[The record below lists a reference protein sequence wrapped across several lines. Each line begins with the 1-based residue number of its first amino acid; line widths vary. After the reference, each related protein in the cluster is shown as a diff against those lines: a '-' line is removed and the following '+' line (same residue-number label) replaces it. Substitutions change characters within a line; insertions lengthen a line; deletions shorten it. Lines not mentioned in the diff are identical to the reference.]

1 MSSDLLKKYTSRPA
15 PIAETDTGNDA
26 DGTED
31 FAAFGWL
38 RGRHDRAIMLELRK
52 RTGNILA
59 VGYGYIDRMTFDP
72 SEGITLHA
80 GTQVIL
86 IKGRNLNAEVRPE
99 IRLFQGLTRNR
110 VPWLVEADQAHKLKS
125 GKDAVIIDSIEW

>member
-1 MSSDLLKKYTSRPA
+1 MSSELLKKYTNRAA
-15 PIAETDTGNDA
+15 PPGEAETGGDA

-31 FAAFGWL
+31 LGAFGWL

-86 IKGRNLNAEVRPE
+86 IKGRNLNAEARPQV
-99 IRLFQGLTRNR
+99 RLFQGLTRNR
-110 VPWLVEADQAHKLKS
+110 VPWIAEADQAQKLKV
-125 GKDAVIIDSIEW
+125 GKDAVIIESIEW